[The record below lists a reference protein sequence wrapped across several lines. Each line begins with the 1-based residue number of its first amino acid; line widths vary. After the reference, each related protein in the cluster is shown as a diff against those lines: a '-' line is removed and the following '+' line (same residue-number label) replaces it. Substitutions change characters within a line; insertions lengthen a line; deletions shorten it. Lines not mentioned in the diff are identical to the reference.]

1 MAAPASST
9 SSLLLVLVILIAAAL
24 ISHSA
29 NAWPASSSGGGG
41 GLSAGF
47 YDETCPSAQD
57 VVRRVIQDARVAD
70 PRIPASLIRLHFHDC
85 FVNGCDASI
94 LLDDDLP
101 SGIHTEKRVP
111 ANDNSARGFN
121 VVDDIKCELDKA
133 CPGVVSCA
141 DILAIAAQVSVDLAG
156 GPRWRVQLGRR
167 DATATNIPSADNLPG
182 FTDTLEDLVAKFD
195 AVGLDHGDLVA
206 LQGAHTFGR
215 AQCLFT
221 RENCTAGK
229 ADDALENL
237 DPVTPDVFDNN
248 YYASLL
254 RGAGKLPSDQVMIS
268 DDDPYAAA
276 TTAPFVRRFAGSQKS
291 FFRSFAASMIKMG
304 NISPLTGTDGQIRQ
318 NCRRINT
325 YY

>member
-9 SSLLLVLVILIAAAL
+9 SSLLLVLVILLAAAL
-24 ISHSA
+24 ISHSSA
-29 NAWPASSSGGGG
+29 NAWPASSSGSGGGGG

-94 LLDDDLP
+94 LLDEDLP

-111 ANDNSARGFN
+111 ANDNSARGFD

-141 DILAIAAQVSVDLAG
+141 DILAIAA
-156 GPRWRVQLGRR
+156 QLGRR

-221 RENCTAGK
+221 RENCTAGQP
-229 ADDALENL
+229 DDALENL

-248 YYASLL
+248 YYGSLL
-254 RGAGKLPSDQVMIS
+254 RGTAKLPSDQVMLS
-268 DDDPYAAA
+268 DDPYAAA

-304 NISPLTGTDGQIRQ
+304 NISPLTGMDGQIRQ